1 MAEYKLLTIIWKQ
14 NSPYGGYV
22 ANDVVETYWSD
33 VSSTFKVYKNGSA
46 VTSGNSIPAAFVY
59 NSKDMNYYKT
69 ESIDQIIICSGQDR
83 LKYIRQAT
91 FPYLEPSFLK
101 DHPSCYIPV
110 VCDLQFTTLPVI
122 TNASSSTA
130 TDGQIVV
137 SASSSNGA
145 VQYSLNNDFAYGA
158 GQTSGTFTGLKAGS
172 YLVYA
177 RDSVNCR
184 AVISTKV
191 DISASYGTKWRLEYI
206 DRINKTHK
214 TEIREKNYSGAVT
227 NVEGGVPATVY
238 RLRGEGEREKFL
250 PVLPGEIETQF
261 ISTTEGQF
269 QSIYTNDPDKYRLVH
284 TIDGSVVWTG
294 KVLTNQYE
302 ESYVNPPYPISIIAT
317 DGLPELNDILFL
329 DDFGNRLYGDFKQI
343 NVIAFIL
350 RKLKLGLSIRSAC
363 NIYASTMNK
372 TASDDPLDQAYV
384 DVSRYYLIKENPTCG
399 EVLKWILEAYNAQ
412 IIQWNNVW
420 NIVRIEERY
429 TDFDYRQ
436 YDSNGTYVSNSTYT
450 ALKELKNSS
459 YNNRMV
465 WANQNQQLRIMP
477 GYGSIRLLYDLGNRK
492 NVFKNGDFKLKSKYI
507 YDLAI
512 DDSQVQLV
520 PDLSGFEIIKT
531 DDTGIYVGYEDLKE
545 GNISVVFTSNSTN
558 GDDYLLSETI
568 NLKLGTTDKIKF
580 NLRFKVFRSSY
591 DDINKLYSFRY
602 IKVKV
607 EVRYGDYY
615 LGSSGYWTKTPN
627 LMTYYVD
634 ENQQNEF
641 IDFEVIANTPYDVIT
656 GIPSAEFV
664 NGQNLYL
671 RIFFPNAN
679 DAEYKEST
687 TSASI
692 ALLKEKKTAAVG
704 PVAGLPIGTKTE
716 IYDITGTYTPAGM
729 IGYFVLYYELE
740 EDTNTESLADI
751 IRPADYNGTTNP
763 VQWILKGIQ
772 KYDTSINT
780 SISIDK
786 IQLEILS
793 NGLALPDVQTLEQ
806 SLENENPTPVQKEIY
821 HGSLA
826 NNGKTFFTSG
836 INLGFGF
843 DITSQSPTLIQTTTN
858 VWLTQIQFVAN
869 SADVSYTGYLRNSSG
884 VGYDLWERSYFGE
897 AKTLQDIYMENYAM
911 QYNSPWRMLSG
922 DMYSDD
928 TYFTPLNTLKETMD
942 NDRLYIPVSMEIDF
956 YQNLYSC
963 EFLELSNITTDAAVE
978 FTTAFSTAFNS

>member
-22 ANDVVETYWSD
+22 ANDVVETYWDD
-33 VSSTFKVYKNGSA
+33 VTSTFKVYKNGSA
-46 VTSGNSIPAAFVY
+46 VTSGNNIPAAFVY

-69 ESIDQIIICSGQDR
+69 ESLDQLIICAGQNR
-83 LKYIRQAT
+83 LKYIRQAG
-91 FPYLEPSFLK
+91 FPYLEPFFLY

-122 TNASSSTA
+122 TNASLSTA

-137 SASSSNGA
+137 SASTSNGA
-145 VQYSLNNDFAYGA
+145 IQYALNNDFVYGY

-184 AVISTKV
+184 AVISTRV

-206 DRINKTHK
+206 DRLNKTHK

-261 ISTTEGQF
+261 ISTTEGEF

-363 NIYASTMNK
+363 NIYATTMNK

-420 NIVRIEERY
+420 NIIRVEERY

-492 NVFKNGDFKLKSKYI
+492 NVFKNGDFRLKPKYA

-512 DDSQVQLV
+512 DDSNVQLV
-520 PDLSGFEIIKT
+520 PDLNGFEIISNG
-531 DDTGIYVGYEDLKE
+531 DAGIYVGYEDLKE
-545 GNISVVFTSNSTN
+545 SNVAVVITSKNAS

-568 NLKLGTTDKIKF
+568 NLKVGTTDKIRF
-580 NLRFKVFRSSY
+580 ALRFKIFRSKFDNPSE
-591 DDINKLYSFRY
+591 LFSFRY
-602 IKVKV
+602 IKVKAQI
-607 EVRYGDYY
+607 RYGSYY
-615 LGSSGYWTKTPN
+615 LNSTGNWSSLITN
-627 LMTYYVD
+627 IVYYID
-634 ENQQNEF
+634 KDKQNEF
-641 IDFEVIANTPYDVIT
+641 VDYEIIASNPIDPVTLLPVNY
-656 GIPSAEFV
+656 SA
-664 NGQNLYL
+664 GQNIYIK
-671 RIFFPNAN
+671 IFFPNGN
-679 DAEYKEST
+679 DAEYKLPT
-687 TSASI
+687 TADSVT
-692 ALLKEKKTAAVG
+692 ALKGKDTIELPVG
-704 PVAGLPIGTKTE
+704 TRTE
-716 IYDITGTYTPAGM
+716 IYDVSESYNPP
-729 IGYFVLYYELE
+729 GYVGKYIMYYELE

-751 IRPADYNGTTNP
+751 IRPQDYNGTTNP

-772 KYDTSINT
+772 RYDTSINT
-780 SISIDK
+780 SISIDR
-786 IQLEILS
+786 IQIEILS
-793 NGLALPDVQTLEQ
+793 EGLALPDVQTLEQ

-843 DITSQSPTLIQTTTN
+843 DVTSQSPTLIQTTTN

-942 NDRLYIPVSMEIDF
+942 NNRLYIPVSMEIDF